1 MSIKRHSAK
10 GTSEMNTSYNINNE
24 KTEEK
29 RIRRFPSV
37 EIHKGFINFI
47 CSLIR
52 IITCETA
59 VKIEKVS
66 LAIAG
71 FIGFFGVMG
80 GVESGTIGLG
90 AGMFLFAVITF
101 SEIIVLRSISK
112 YDDSRR
118 KG

>member
-1 MSIKRHSAK
+1 MLIKDYLTK
-10 GTSEMNTSYNINNE
+10 GTFEMNTLYNINNE
-24 KTEEK
+24 KTREK
-29 RIRRFPSV
+29 RIRRFPTI

-52 IITCETA
+52 ILTCETA

-66 LAIAG
+66 LSIAG

-90 AGMFLFAVITF
+90 AGIFLFAVITF
-101 SEIIVLRSISK
+101 LEIIVLRSISK
-112 YDDSRR
+112 NDNSSH